1 MGTLLGLQL
10 SHSRQLCSRG
20 PLIPRGPA
28 PRSGLP
34 RSPQQRAL
42 VFGSA
47 LPKVSRMARREGKK
61 GKGPQLFLIVF
72 IFPFVLA
79 TRRKY
84 LTE

>member
-1 MGTLLGLQL
+1 MGTVLGLQL

-47 LPKVSRMARREGKK
+47 LPKVSRMARREGKE
-61 GKGPQLFLIVF
+61 GEGATTVF
-72 IFPFVLA
+72 NSIYFPFCFGN
-79 TRRKY
+79 
-84 LTE
+84 